1 MLRFPN
7 IGQYIFK
14 ELNDEDFCKSMEV
27 SKSWKYFISSD
38 FKAHKDLKKRIQ
50 RSVKLLNLQMHFLQ

>member
-1 MLRFPN
+1 MEEILLRFPN

-14 ELNDEDFCKSMEV
+14 ELNDEDFFKSMKV
-27 SKSWKYFISSD
+27 CQSWKYFISSD

-50 RSVKLLNLQMHFLQ
+50 RLVSKYT